1 MKILLLLER
10 GYTGTRKQKIK
21 YYTRGILVL
30 RASRS
35 VGLEVR
41 KYVIIRGGDD
51 MALTRNP
58 VLYFY
63 GHFCSP
69 ATVPKFGALLDP
81 EFMNSI

>member
-1 MKILLLLER
+1 MKILPLLEA
-10 GYTGTRKQKIK
+10 GTRVRGNRKTK
-21 YYTRGILVL
+21 YYTRVILVL